1 MNDETKAETPKEAP
15 KPKAKP
21 TRIALEHPKMM
32 GQSLVLEKDIAA
44 WLGKGWQRV
53 KSAGNAE

>member
-1 MNDETKAETPKEAP
+1 MKQETKDTAPKVATKPAKEARV
-15 KPKAKP
+15 K
-21 TRIALEHPKMM
+21 IEHPKMK
-32 GQSLVLEKDIAA
+32 GQAHVWEKDIAA